1 MKSLYLVGNWKMS
14 GSRALIEAFASSW
27 SLAQDDSLT
36 VAIAPPAGYLERAVD
51 RFPEGLGVA
60 AQDCSA
66 HADGAYTG
74 EMSAQMLAELGCE
87 WVIIG
92 HSERRQYHQEN
103 DEMIAH
109 KLARARAA
117 GLIPILCLGE
127 SEAERQAGRARS
139 VVNAQLQGLSQLPG
153 GPLWIAYEPVW
164 AIGTGVTA
172 TPEQA
177 GEMHESIRSELMALW
192 PEDGTSVPILY
203 GGSVKPDNAAA
214 LFAQPEISGALVGG
228 ASLEVASFQAIAE
241 AALASRRG

>member
-51 RFPEGLGVA
+51 RFPGGLGVA

-66 HADGAYTG
+66 HENGAFTG
-74 EMSAQMLAELGCE
+74 EMSAQMLAELGCAM
-87 WVIIG
+87 VIIG
-92 HSERRQYHQEN
+92 HSERRQYHGES
-103 DEMIAH
+103 DELIAR
-109 KLARARAA
+109 KLVRARES
-117 GLIPILCLGE
+117 GLIPILCVGE
-127 SEAERQAGRARS
+127 SDAERRAGRAQS
-139 VVNAQLQGLSQLPG
+139 VVRAQLQGLSAVSR

-164 AIGTGVTA
+164 AIGTGLTA

-177 GEMHESIRSELMALW
+177 GEMHASIRSELAALW
-192 PEDGTSVPILY
+192 SDDGLSVPILY
-203 GGSVKPDNAAA
+203 GGSVKPDNALA
-214 LFAQPEISGALVGG
+214 LFSQPEISGALVGG
-228 ASLEVASFQAIAE
+228 ASLELASFHAIAE